1 MKIFAKGDSEIETKE
16 QKNKEKNF
24 EQQSPNSSCCQPQ
37 GESPQMPDC
46 CNDMGNANN
55 SSSKMPDCMKR
66 CRWFP
71 IIPVILGIT
80 LLLLGYYLDAEI
92 TRILWMIAAAF
103 VILMGTFALLMM
115 GKMKKM
121 CCT

>member
-1 MKIFAKGDSEIETKE
+1 METKE
-16 QKNKEKNF
+16 QKNNENRS
-24 EQQSPNSSCCQPQ
+24 EQKWPGFSCCQPQ
-37 GESPQMPDC
+37 GNSTEIPDC
-46 CNDMGNANN
+46 C
-55 SSSKMPDCMKR
+55 SKMPECMKG

-92 TRILWMIAAAF
+92 TRILWIIAAGF
-103 VILMGTFALLMM
+103 VILMGTFALLMI

-121 CCT
+121 CCI

>member
-1 MKIFAKGDSEIETKE
+1 
-16 QKNKEKNF
+16 
-24 EQQSPNSSCCQPQ
+24 
-37 GESPQMPDC
+37 
-46 CNDMGNANN
+46 
-55 SSSKMPDCMKR
+55 MPDCMKR